1 MNNINNVNAWPTN
14 TQEKVSCYVVSMNEV
29 HSDSAWCSEK
39 EQTRAHLSWRKLQQL
54 LLGSQAGRCE
64 MCWLFNSLVSPPVS
78 LSTNWSDVRWRVTG
92 PTWWCSYLLFACWQ
106 MVNINNQSKS
116 MLTPTGVKIN
126 EESGESWRPAVCLL
140 LCAGVERATH
150 SVWTRFQTEV
160 IPKNIFCFG
169 LLWGKLYLYKIII
182 KHE

>member
-1 MNNINNVNAWPTN
+1 MFSVIAYYCTLVM
-14 TQEKVSCYVVSMNEV
+14 EKAPAAVVGIAKQMWDV
-29 HSDSAWCSEK
+29 L
-39 EQTRAHLSWRKLQQL
+39 TVQL
-54 LLGSQAGRCE
+54 LGFSS
-64 MCWLFNSLVSPPVS
+64 W